1 MKAYQVSDLA
11 QKYPSIELAYPIA
24 VASFDVVARR
34 LDIVDGRLQTILA
47 FIVTVSAAVPSVAAG
62 RGVRFTSAW
71 FYLGLALFVIC
82 VALGTYARLSGRLKV
97 LSPANLFGEWLA
109 DQPEVFQKDMIY
121 YAGEAF
127 AANLHLVKRKWQFS
141 VWVTM
146 LFAIEIAALVA
157 WVLSAQT

>member
-1 MKAYQVSDLA
+1 MSELA

-24 VASFDVVARR
+24 VASFDVAARR

-47 FIVTVSAAVPSVAAG
+47 FIVTVSAAVPSVAA
-62 RGVRFTSAW
+62 RSGVCFASGW

-82 VALGTYARLSGRLKV
+82 VTLGTYARLSGKLKV
-97 LSPANLFGEWLA
+97 LSPANLFAEWLA
-109 DQPEVFQKDMIY
+109 DQPEVFQKDMVY
-121 YAGEAF
+121 YAGQAF

-141 VWVTM
+141 VWVTT
-146 LFAIEIAALVA
+146 LFAIEIAVLVV